1 MITVMIRE
9 AQNAIGAQ
17 KRVTYPDMRIQG
29 RLPGGSKMLTFK
41 SLHSYSSYN
50 VNSRLV
56 GGK

>member
-1 MITVMIRE
+1 MIRE

-41 SLHSYSSYN
+41 SLHSYSSYS